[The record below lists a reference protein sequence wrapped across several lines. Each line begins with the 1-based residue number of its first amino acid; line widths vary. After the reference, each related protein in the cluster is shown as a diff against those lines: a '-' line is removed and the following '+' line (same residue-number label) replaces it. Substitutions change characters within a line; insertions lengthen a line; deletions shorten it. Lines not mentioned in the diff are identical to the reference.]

1 MQLVTIHQPMSDCV
15 QLAQK
20 VTHQFRSSGRGHLRE
35 VKVQEQRG
43 TVILSGN
50 VPSFYLKQL
59 AQELA
64 GTVQGVQ
71 RIRNETIVCA
81 S

>member
-1 MQLVTIHQPMSDCV
+1 MQLMTVHPHVSDRV
-15 QLAQK
+15 QLAQQ
-20 VTHQFRSSGRGHLRE
+20 VAHQFRSSGRGHLRE

-43 TVILSGN
+43 TVILSGY

-64 GTVQGVQ
+64 GSVQGVQ
-71 RIRNETIVCA
+71 GIRNETIVCT